1 VQVGGWL
8 MGRAVVPL
16 KPSDELQKNPL
27 PTIFAGKQ
35 VLHAQQVEKKLQF
48 FHQIR
53 SICQACRE
61 ERGSESICIF
71 CQVYFWFIYLFIC
84 TL

>member
-1 VQVGGWL
+1 

-35 VLHAQQVEKKLQF
+35 VLHAQQVEKKFCNSSIKFDLFARLAGKKEVAKICGF
-48 FHQIR
+48 FVKF
-53 SICQACRE
+53 
-61 ERGSESICIF
+61 IF
-71 CQVYFWFIYLFIC
+71 GLFIYLFVHC
-84 TL
+84 RHPMQ